1 MVAKTNSSS
10 QGLNENKFW
19 QRGFAIK
26 VLFAITFGENLVTS
40 VDVHISHSFQNKNIF
55 GSSFVSI

>member
-1 MVAKTNSSS
+1 LVLQS
-10 QGLNENKFW
+10 KF
-19 QRGFAIK
+19 
-26 VLFAITFGENLVTS
+26 LFAITFGENLVTS

>member
-1 MVAKTNSSS
+1 MKT
-10 QGLNENKFW
+10 KFGNVVL
-19 QRGFAIK
+19 QSKF
-26 VLFAITFGENLVTS
+26 LFAITFGENLVTS